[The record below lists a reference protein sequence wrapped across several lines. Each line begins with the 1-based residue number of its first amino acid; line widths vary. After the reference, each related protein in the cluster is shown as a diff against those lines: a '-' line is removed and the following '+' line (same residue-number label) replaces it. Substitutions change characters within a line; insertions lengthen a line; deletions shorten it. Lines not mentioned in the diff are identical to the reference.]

1 MAENYCGKSCEACN
15 FKEKLDCPGCKAG
28 PGRVF
33 GGDCE
38 VANCCRERGHDTCTT
53 CNQNN
58 WCSKQR
64 HVDNLAETRFQKK
77 EWERS
82 KREQLETHVGMLA
95 KCFTAIFWLNIIA
108 FLPDLMSNDLTKGFP
123 ILHQTG
129 QMISLAFSLV
139 ITAIYVVMGKANRRY
154 RITAAC
160 MGVAVVA
167 TFLQNLVTGGET
179 PPWTLLISLP
189 LAVLGLVCRYHQ
201 YSANSEVLVPMD
213 YALSEKWMQ
222 LWKWFVRLT
231 IILVAS
237 IVVILMFPVL
247 GALIMFAAAIGTAVI
262 SIIEL
267 VYIYRMMSAFRTYA
281 SSLTA

>member
-1 MAENYCGKSCEACN
+1 MEENYCGKNCETCSFRDALACR
-15 FKEKLDCPGCKAG
+15 GCKSG

-38 VANCCRERGHDTCTT
+38 VANCCRERGHDTCST

-58 WCSKQR
+58 WCSKQK
-64 HVDNLAETRFQKK
+64 HVEDLAETRFQKK
-77 EWERS
+77 EWERA
-82 KREQLETHVGMLA
+82 KREQFETHAGMLA
-95 KCFTAIFWLNIIA
+95 KCFTAIFWLNIVA
-108 FLPDLMSNDLTKGFP
+108 FLPDLMGNDFTKGFP

-129 QMISLAFSLV
+129 QMISLVFSLA
-139 ITAIYVVMGKANRRY
+139 ITAVYAIMGKVNRRY

-160 MGVAVVA
+160 MGVAVVV
-167 TFLQNLVTGGET
+167 TFVQSLVTGGET
-179 PPWTLLISLP
+179 PSWTLLISLP

-213 YALSEKWMQ
+213 YALSEKWMR

-231 IILVAS
+231 IIMVAS
-237 IVVILMFPVL
+237 ILVVLIFPIL
-247 GALIMFAAAIGTAVI
+247 GALIVVAAAIGTAVI

-267 VYIYRMMSAFRTYA
+267 VYIYRMMDTFRTYIKV
-281 SSLTA
+281 LEG